1 MEKEPQET
9 STQVPGESGERKTE
23 GERDRGGDR
32 DTERGVGGVPAEEHR
47 AGPLGDPGSFT

>member
-23 GERDRGGDR
+23 GE
-32 DTERGVGGVPAEEHR
+32 TEVETEAQREG
-47 AGPLGDPGSFT
+47 

>member
-32 DTERGVGGVPAEEHR
+32 DTERGVGGAPAEEHR